1 MKIYYA
7 FIFIFFCAVVNGQI
21 VKVEGDFEETKDS
34 VEITFNKSVD
44 LDNKNYWMNAD
55 KTIIK
60 DHKFSREFNF
70 KESGTI
76 TINNSVYTPKTEL
89 IVDKD
94 SKIKILFKK
103 ESGVFKV
110 GFEGTNALGLQELN
124 SAAVFRYRTLL
135 PIITEFFNESASV
148 SSFFEKVNTLQLETA
163 KKFDLLYKEQKIS
176 ESFYRIVQKETELAL
191 LFVINDKVKA
201 FKEDPEFK
209 DQSKWS
215 DNALNE
221 IIVQADQ
228 TYNAFDKK
236 YNECNGA
243 HRVVVIEQKCYNIY
257 KGILKQN
264 FKNEL
269 GLWKNGLDYYSYAP
283 NDSQELMIT
292 NNINFLG
299 FEKSNC
305 SFEKFKKIFPQSAYL
320 SVLKKLNDEFNRSQ
334 LAPYTLMNYSS
345 ASDTVA
351 VISTTKYE
359 GIKDLIAKNFP
370 NKAVFVDL
378 WATYCGPCKAEFSY
392 AQELRDFL
400 QTKNIEILYVS
411 VDSRE
416 FNQKWQHDI
425 YQFKLSGNH
434 YFATYEELDSLKKLL
449 NEKVVAIPR
458 YLLFNQKGEL
468 VLKNTEKPSTGQKL
482 YSQITNKLR

>member
-7 FIFIFFCAVVNGQI
+7 FLFISFCTVVNAQI
-21 VKVEGDFEETKDS
+21 VKVEGEFVEAKDS

-55 KTIIK
+55 KTLIK
-60 DHKFSREFNF
+60 NNKFSREFNF
-70 KESGTI
+70 STSGTI
-76 TINNSVYTPKTEL
+76 TINNSAYTPKTEL

-103 ESGVFKV
+103 DSGVFKV
-110 GFEGTNALGLQELN
+110 GFEGTNAVGLQELN
-124 SAAVFRYRTLL
+124 SSAMFRYKTLM

-148 SSFFEKVNTLQLETA
+148 SQFFEKISTFQLQTI
-163 KKFDLLYKEQKIS
+163 KKFDLLYQEHKIS
-176 ESFYRIVQKETELAL
+176 ESFYSIVRKETELAL
-191 LFVINDKVKA
+191 LFVINDKVRA
-201 FKEDPEFK
+201 LKEDT
-209 DQSKWS
+209 DLINQSKWP
-215 DNALNE
+215 DKDLNE
-221 IIVQADQ
+221 IIVQADKM
-228 TYNAFDKK
+228 YNAFDKK

-243 HRVVVIEQKCYNIY
+243 HRVVVIEQKCYNIS
-257 KGILKQN
+257 KGILEQK

-269 GLWKNGLDYYSYAP
+269 GLWKKELDYYSYAP
-283 NDSQELMIT
+283 SDSQELMIT

-305 SFEKFKKIFPQSAYL
+305 SLEKFKKIFPKSPYL
-320 SVLKKLNDEFNRSQ
+320 SVLKKLDDEFNRSQ
-334 LAPYTLMNYSS
+334 LAPYTLMHYSS
-345 ASDTVA
+345 ASDDVA

-378 WATYCGPCKAEFSY
+378 WATYCAPCKAEFSY
-392 AQELRDFL
+392 SEELRDFL
-400 QTKNIEILYVS
+400 ETKNIVMLYVS

-425 YQFKLSGNH
+425 SQFKLSGNH

-449 NEKVVAIPR
+449 DEKVVAIPR

-468 VLKNTEKPSTGQKL
+468 VLKNTEKPSTGKKL
-482 YSQITNKLR
+482 YSQITRELQ

>member
-7 FIFIFFCAVVNGQI
+7 FIFISLCTVVNAQT
-21 VKVEGDFEETKDS
+21 VKVEGEFEGAKDS

-55 KTIIK
+55 KTTIK
-60 DHKFSREFNF
+60 NNKFSREFNF
-70 KESGTI
+70 KAPGTI

-94 SKIKILFKK
+94 SNIKILFKK
-103 ESGVFKV
+103 DNSVFKV
-110 GFEGTNALGLQELN
+110 AFEGANALGLQELN
-124 SAAVFRYRTLL
+124 SSAVFRYKTLM
-135 PIITEFFNESASV
+135 PIVTEFFNESGSV
-148 SSFFEKVNTLQLETA
+148 SQFFEKVNKLKSETV
-163 KKFDLLYKEQKIS
+163 KKFDLLYKENKIS
-176 ESFYRIVQKETELAL
+176 ASFYRIVQKETELAL
-191 LFVINDKVKA
+191 LFVINDKVRA
-201 FKEDPEFK
+201 FKEDTDLK

-221 IIVQADQ
+221 IIVQADK
-228 TYNAFDKK
+228 TCNAFDNK

-243 HRVVVIEQKCYNIY
+243 HRVVVIEQKCYNIS

-264 FKNEL
+264 FRNDL
-269 GLWKNGLDYYSYAP
+269 GIWKNGLDYYSYAP
-283 NDSQELMIT
+283 FNSQELMIT

-305 SFEKFKKIFPQSAYL
+305 SFEKFKKIFPKSPYL
-320 SVLKKLNDEFNRSQ
+320 GVLKKLNDEFNRSQ
-334 LAPYTLMNYSS
+334 LAPYTLMKYAA
-345 ASDTVA
+345 ASDNVA
-351 VISTTKYE
+351 VISTGKYE
-359 GIKDLIAKNFP
+359 GLKDLIAKNFP

-378 WATYCGPCKAEFSY
+378 WATYCAPCKAEFSY
-392 AQELRDFL
+392 SEELRSFL
-400 QTKNIEILYVS
+400 ERKNIVMLYVS

-425 YQFKLSGNH
+425 SQFKLSGNH

-449 NEKVVAIPR
+449 SEKEVAIPR

-482 YSQITNKLR
+482 YSQITRELQ